1 MISID
6 SKKRFNLYTSSKI
19 GMERIIVVG
28 GGVAGVSAA
37 LGARKQ
43 NEKIEIIIIEKEK
56 YTGYLRG
63 KLPYIISGEI
73 SYDKVIPRIDFLKE
87 KRIQVFL
94 SSIVNKVDL
103 NGKKI
108 TFMNSEKHERTID
121 FSKIVFAIGS
131 IPLTLNV
138 RGRNLDRIYE
148 LRTIE
153 DAIKINK
160 EVMKNVRVVIVGG
173 GLVAVKTAESLLKR
187 GCKIV
192 MVFPEPEI
200 LYKVFDDNIGKV
212 FREKM
217 EKRGVEVIHK
227 NKVKAFYGTKSVEA
241 ADTEKGVI
249 SCDMVILALGSKP
262 NTVLAKEAGIPLGQY
277 DGIIVDERMET
288 LKKGVYAAGDC
299 AEYTNFIT
307 KEKEPIHLAALA
319 FQSGEVAGRNAAGGS
334 ERMGKIIEN
343 ISAKIFGTEILSV
356 GITLREAKN
365 FRIKV
370 LSSYLVLE
378 KNDCYKPKLKTHIN
392 LMFDS
397 ESRKLIGAQ
406 MIGKGAMAWS
416 NFLTLSI
423 IKEVTVEEIAY
434 FCYSH
439 SPKVDEIR
447 AEVIAAAKRAKDLF
461 G

>member
-1 MISID
+1 
-6 SKKRFNLYTSSKI
+6 
-19 GMERIIVVG
+19 MERIIVIG
-28 GGVAGVSAA
+28 GGIAGVSAA

-56 YTGYLRG
+56 YIGYLRG
-63 KLPYIISGEI
+63 KLPYIISGKI
-73 SYDKVIPRIDFLKE
+73 NYDKVIPRIDFLKE

-94 SSIVNKVDL
+94 SSIVNKIDL
-103 NGKKI
+103 NDKKI

-121 FSKIVFAIGS
+121 FSKIIFATGS
-131 IPLTLNV
+131 IPLSLNV

-160 EVMKNVRVVIVGG
+160 EVMRNMKVVIVGG

-192 MVFPEPEI
+192 MIFPEPEI
-200 LYKVFDDNIGKV
+200 LYRVFDDNIGKV

-227 NKVKAFYGTKSVEA
+227 NSVKAFYGTKSVEA
-241 ADTEKGVI
+241 TDTEKGVI
-249 SCDMVILALGSKP
+249 PCDMVILALGSKP
-262 NTVLAKEAGIPLGQY
+262 NTVLARRAGIPLGQH

-288 LKKGVYAAGDC
+288 VERGVYAAGDC

-319 FQSGEVAGRNAAGGS
+319 FQSGEVAGINAAGGS

-356 GITLREAKN
+356 GITLRETKN

-378 KNDCYKPKLKTHIN
+378 KNDCYKSKLKTYIN
-392 LMFDS
+392 LIFDS

-423 IKEVTVEEIAY
+423 IKEVSVKEMAY
-434 FCYSH
+434 FCYSY
-439 SPKVDEIR
+439 SPKVNEIM